1 MKTKFEGLIKEI
13 VEEMID
19 DRINEIEDRPSREED
34 VMGDEIINDQAF
46 DDFMQFIE
54 GLPKDMQIQLIKQ
67 YQAQLLQQ
75 LEDSASEDY

>member
-46 DDFMQFIE
+46 DDFMQFID
-54 GLPKDMQIQLIKQ
+54 GLQKDMQIQLIKQ

-75 LEDSASEDY
+75 LEDAASEDY

>member
-13 VEEMID
+13 VEEMTD

-46 DDFMQFIE
+46 DDFMQFI
-54 GLPKDMQIQLIKQ
+54 
-67 YQAQLLQQ
+67 
-75 LEDSASEDY
+75 